1 MRMPCGRGK
10 YNNIESMP
18 KAEPV
23 GWRLLNEDS
32 IVVEAKMIFKLL
44 YDSAALV
51 MRARTTAKEM
61 THKGTT
67 Q

>member
-1 MRMPCGRGK
+1 
-10 YNNIESMP
+10 MP